1 MLAHRWDKCHPLIG
15 QKAPM
20 IRRHVARPNKFKW
33 AGPTK
38 GPHDFADHN
47 GTARLKAH
55 VISPTIMGQPS

>member
-1 MLAHRWDKCHPLIG
+1 MSAHRWDRCHPLTG

-38 GPHDFADHN
+38 GPQDFADHN
-47 GTARLKAH
+47 GSAQLKAH
-55 VISPTIMGQPS
+55 EILRTIMG